1 MKNSIL
7 FFLCAVTM
15 VTAQDP
21 VYHDVNINLE
31 TGKKY
36 ALFGND
42 VKFRKSPDVN
52 SKVLALLKIG
62 SEVEILEKT
71 TETIVYNGIDSP
83 FYKVSFGGQIGYIL
97 GGLISLEQKQNNVLT
112 YLFAYKK
119 LEFQYQLL
127 VRAVDSNDAFKE
139 EVTTLG
145 ATGFSVQLIDN
156 MGLEGIDAILH
167 VQNHPEACGVV
178 GSDIYFFQFGKE
190 FKKAFQTTLFSE
202 AGINWY
208 NEKLIFPE
216 EEDGVKNRIVFKKE
230 QGEYGDEASNEIHIV
245 TTSRELRWENGQLLQ
260 KMNDAR

>member
-1 MKNSIL
+1 MKTSIL
-7 FFLCAVTM
+7 LFFCAVTM
-15 VTAQDP
+15 VVAQDP

-83 FYKVSFGGQIGYIL
+83 FYKIAYKGQTGYVL
-97 GGLISLEQKQNNVLT
+97 GGLISLEQKQTDKLR

-127 VRAVDSNDAFKE
+127 VRALDSNDEFKE

-145 ATGFSVQLIDN
+145 ATGFTVQLKDN

-178 GSDIYFFQFGKE
+178 GSDIYFFQYGKE
-190 FKKAFQTTLFSE
+190 YKKALQTTIFSE

-216 EEDGVKNRIVFKKE
+216 EEEGVKNRIVFKKE
-230 QGEYGDEASNEIHIV
+230 QGEYGDEASNEIHIA
-245 TTSRELRWENGQLLQ
+245 TTLRELRWENGQLLP
-260 KMNDAR
+260 KINEF